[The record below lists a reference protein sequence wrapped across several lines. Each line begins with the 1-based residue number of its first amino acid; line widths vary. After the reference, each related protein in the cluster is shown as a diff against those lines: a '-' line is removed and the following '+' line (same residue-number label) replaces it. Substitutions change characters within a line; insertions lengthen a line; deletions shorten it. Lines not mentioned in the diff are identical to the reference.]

1 MRSIIAMAFFIIL
14 LVTANTMAE
23 SVRERTS
30 ELAVLKTLGF
40 SDGLVLALVLAE
52 SCAIAGVGGLL
63 GLGLAAVIVP
73 GIPTGNLLQ
82 ALYVPKSSFV
92 TGLALVVG
100 LGVVSGIFPAL
111 RAMRLRIVDALR
123 RV

>member
-1 MRSIIAMAFFIIL
+1 
-14 LVTANTMAE
+14 
-23 SVRERTS
+23 
-30 ELAVLKTLGF
+30 VLKTLGF
-40 SDGLVLALVLAE
+40 SDGLVLLLVLAE
-52 SCAIAGVGGLL
+52 SCTIAGVGGLL
-63 GLGLAAVIVP
+63 GLGLAAFVVP

-82 ALYVPKSSFV
+82 DLYVPKGSFGV
-92 TGLALVVG
+92 GVALVVG

>member
-1 MRSIIAMAFFIIL
+1 
-14 LVTANTMAE
+14 MAE

-40 SDGLVLALVLAE
+40 TDGRVLALVLIE
-52 SCAIAGVGGLL
+52 SCLIAGVGGF
-63 GLGLAAVIVP
+63 LGLAIAGVIVP
-73 GIPTGNLLQ
+73 QIPTGGFLPS
-82 ALYVPKSSFV
+82 LYVPKASL
-92 TGLALVVG
+92 GIGIALVLG
-100 LGVVSGIFPAL
+100 LGFVSGIFPAL